1 MILFMGKLSIEKPG
15 KRRKRMLFLYLPL
28 LLLVVLLFCAGRFL
42 PLSEAP
48 RQTEVIIIL
57 SGGAGRVEQGVKLY
71 EEGYAP
77 KLLLSNA
84 KEITGPE
91 GDMRETALSLGIPE
105 SAILTEDAAESTY
118 QNAQLTLPIMKQ
130 HGFKSAIVV
139 SSDFHMRRVKFIF
152 DHVYQKSGIE
162 LTYIG
167 ADSGYNAKAW
177 WGDRY
182 SRETTFNEYIK
193 MIGNA
198 FGYNGPEA
206 KSSLEQIKRWFRR

>member
-1 MILFMGKLSIEKPG
+1 MINKIFKNKPG
-15 KRRKRMLFLYLPL
+15 KRRKRILFLYLPVL
-28 LLLVVLLFCAGRFL
+28 LIVVLFLGAGRFL
-42 PLSEAP
+42 PVSETPKQAD
-48 RQTEVIIIL
+48 VIIIL
-57 SGGAGRVEQGVKLY
+57 SGGGGRVEQGVQLFQK
-71 EEGYAP
+71 GYAP
-77 KLLLSNA
+77 QLLLSNA
-84 KEITGPE
+84 KEITGPA
-91 GDMRETALSLGIPE
+91 GDMRGTALSMGIPE

-118 QNAQLTLPIMKQ
+118 QNAQLTLPIMQQK
-130 HGFKSAIVV
+130 GFKSAIVV

-152 DHVYQKSGIE
+152 DHVYRKSGIE

-177 WGDRY
+177 WSDRY

-206 KSSLEQIKRWFRR
+206 KGSLEQIKRWFRR

>member
-1 MILFMGKLSIEKPG
+1 MSRNLNRTKMG
-15 KRRKRMLFLYLPL
+15 KRRKRILFLYLPL
-28 LLLVVLLFCAGRFL
+28 LLIVLLLLCAGRFL
-42 PLSEAP
+42 PVSESPKQAD
-48 RQTEVIIIL
+48 VIIIL
-57 SGGAGRVEQGVKLY
+57 SGGGGRVEQGVKLY
-71 EEGYAP
+71 KEGYAP
-77 KLLLSNA
+77 QLLLSNA
-84 KEITGPE
+84 KEITGPA

-152 DHVYQKSGIE
+152 DHVYKKSGIE

-177 WGDRY
+177 WSDRY

-206 KSSLEQIKRWFRR
+206 KGSLEQIKRWFRR

>member
-1 MILFMGKLSIEKPG
+1 MG
-15 KRRKRMLFLYLPL
+15 KRRKRILFLYLPL
-28 LLLVVLLFCAGRFL
+28 LLMLFLFLCAGLFL
-42 PLSEAP
+42 PVTEAP
-48 RQTEVIIIL
+48 KQADVIIIL
-57 SGGAGRVEQGVKLY
+57 SGGGGRVEQGVQLFQ
-71 EEGYAP
+71 EGNAP
-77 KLLLSNA
+77 QILLSNA
-84 KEITGPE
+84 KEITGPA

-118 QNAQLTLPIMKQ
+118 QNAQLTLPIMQ
-130 HGFKSAIVV
+130 QEGFKSAIVV

-152 DHVYQKSGIE
+152 DHVYKKSGIE

-177 WGDRY
+177 WSDRY

-206 KSSLEQIKRWFRR
+206 KGALEQIKRWFRR

>member
-1 MILFMGKLSIEKPG
+1 MLTNKRKRIIKLFFGLFIIVVVLSI
-15 KRRKRMLFLYLPL
+15 F
-28 LLLVVLLFCAGRFL
+28 AGRFL
-42 PLSEAP
+42 ILS
-48 RQTEVIIIL
+48 QSQKQVDVIIIL
-57 SGGAGRVEQGVKLY
+57 SGGGGRVEQGVKMFQK
-71 EEGYAP
+71 GYAP
-77 KLLLSNA
+77 QLLLSNA
-84 KEITGPE
+84 KEGAGPA

-118 QNAQLTLPIMKQ
+118 QNAQFTLPIMQQ
-130 HGFKSAIVV
+130 HEFKSAIVV

-152 DHVYQKSGIE
+152 DHVYKKSGIE

-177 WGDRY
+177 WSDRY

-206 KSSLEQIKRWFRR
+206 KGSLEQIKRWFRR

>member
-1 MILFMGKLSIEKPG
+1 MRRTLSKNKPG
-15 KRRKRMLFLYLPL
+15 KRGKRMLFLYLPL

-48 RQTEVIIIL
+48 RQADVIIVL

-77 KLLLSNA
+77 QLMLSNA
-84 KEITGPE
+84 KEGAGPA

-152 DHVYQKSGIE
+152 EHVYKKSGIE

>member
-1 MILFMGKLSIEKPG
+1 MILFSTGS
-15 KRRKRMLFLYLPL
+15 FLTL
-28 LLLVVLLFCAGRFL
+28 
-42 PLSEAP
+42 
-48 RQTEVIIIL
+48 TEGTKQADVIIIL
-57 SGGAGRVEQGVKLY
+57 SGGGGRVEQGVKLY
-71 EEGYAP
+71 KEGYAP
-77 KLLLSNA
+77 QLLLSNS
-84 KEITGPE
+84 KETTGPA

-118 QNAQLTLPIMKQ
+118 QNAQLTLPIMQEK
-130 HGFKSAIVV
+130 GFKSAIVV
-139 SSDFHMRRVKFIF
+139 SSDFHMRRVEFIF
-152 DHVYQKSGIE
+152 DHVYKKSGIE

-177 WGDRY
+177 WSDRY

-206 KSSLEQIKRWFRR
+206 KGSLEQIKRWFRR

>member
-1 MILFMGKLSIEKPG
+1 MRRTISKTKPG
-15 KRRKRMLFLYLPL
+15 KRGKRMLFLYLPL

-48 RQTEVIIIL
+48 KQADVIIVL

-77 KLLLSNA
+77 KLLLSNSE
-84 KEITGPE
+84 EITGPA

-105 SAILTEDAAESTY
+105 GAILTEDAAESTY
-118 QNAQLTLPIMKQ
+118 QNAQLTLPMMKQ

-152 DHVYQKSGIE
+152 NHVYKKSGIE

>member
-1 MILFMGKLSIEKPG
+1 MG
-15 KRRKRMLFLYLPL
+15 KRRKRILFLYLSLLLMVL
-28 LLLVVLLFCAGRFL
+28 LLLCAGRFL
-42 PLSEAP
+42 PVSEAP
-48 RQTEVIIIL
+48 KQADVIIIL
-57 SGGAGRVEQGVKLY
+57 SGGGGRVEQGVKLFQK
-71 EEGYAP
+71 GYAP
-77 KLLLSNA
+77 QLLLSNA
-84 KEITGPE
+84 KEGAGFA

-118 QNAQLTLPIMKQ
+118 QNAQFTLPIMQQK
-130 HGFKSAIVV
+130 GFKSAIVV

-152 DHVYQKSGIE
+152 DHVYKKSGIE

-177 WGDRY
+177 WSDRY

-206 KSSLEQIKRWFRR
+206 KGSLEQIKRWFRSG

>member
-1 MILFMGKLSIEKPG
+1 
-15 KRRKRMLFLYLPL
+15 MLFLYLPL
-28 LLLVVLLFCAGRFL
+28 LLLVVLFFCAGRFL

-48 RQTEVIIIL
+48 KQADVIIIL

-71 EEGYAP
+71 QEGYAP
-77 KLLLSNA
+77 KLLLSNS
-84 KEITGPE
+84 KEITGPA

-118 QNAQLTLPIMKQ
+118 QNAQLTLPIMQQ

-152 DHVYQKSGIE
+152 DHVYKKSGIE

-167 ADSGYNAKAW
+167 ADSGYHAKTW

-206 KSSLEQIKRWFRR
+206 KGSLEQIKRWFRR

>member
-1 MILFMGKLSIEKPG
+1 M
-15 KRRKRMLFLYLPL
+15 
-28 LLLVVLLFCAGRFL
+28 
-42 PLSEAP
+42 
-48 RQTEVIIIL
+48 
-57 SGGAGRVEQGVKLY
+57 EQGVQLFQ
-71 EEGYAP
+71 EGNAP
-77 KLLLSNA
+77 QILLSNA
-84 KEITGPE
+84 KEITGPA
-91 GDMRETALSLGIPE
+91 GDIRETALSLGIPE

-118 QNAQLTLPIMKQ
+118 QNAQLTLPIMQ
-130 HGFKSAIVV
+130 QEGFKSAIVV

-152 DHVYQKSGIE
+152 DHVYKKSGIE

-177 WGDRY
+177 WSDRY

-206 KSSLEQIKRWFRR
+206 KGALEQIKRWFRR